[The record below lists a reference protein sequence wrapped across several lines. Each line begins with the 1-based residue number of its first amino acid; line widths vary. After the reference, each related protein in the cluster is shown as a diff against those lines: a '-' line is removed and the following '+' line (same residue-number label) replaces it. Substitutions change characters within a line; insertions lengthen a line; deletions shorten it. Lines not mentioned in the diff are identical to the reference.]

1 MLRQSLRCAAG
12 LCAAMLLVACSSS
25 APDAA
30 PAAQTPTD
38 QAPPAELRQP
48 TVIDEQLKALDKA
61 KAVEQEL
68 QKAQAERDKE
78 IDAQSGG

>member
-12 LCAAMLLVACSSS
+12 LCAAMFLVACSSS

-38 QAPPAELRQP
+38 PAPPAEGRQP